1 MVLSVGYF
9 EALLGP
15 WFTDY
20 TLVRTGTLNPAL
32 IFLTGA
38 VIIFFAALYY
48 FFFIGIPCHEQ
59 HSELLFLY

>member
-15 WFTDY
+15 WFADY
-20 TLVRTGTLNPAL
+20 TLVRAGTLNPAL
-32 IFLTGA
+32 IFLIGA
-38 VIIFFAALYY
+38 VIVFLAALY
-48 FFFIGIPCHEQ
+48 FFLFIGIPSHEQ